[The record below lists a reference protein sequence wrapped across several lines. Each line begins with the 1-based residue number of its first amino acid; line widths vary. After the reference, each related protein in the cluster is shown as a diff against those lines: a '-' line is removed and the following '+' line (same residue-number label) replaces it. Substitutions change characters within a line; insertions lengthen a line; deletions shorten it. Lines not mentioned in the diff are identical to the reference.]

1 MALIVI
7 DDKLLNYQM
16 VDAKSSLK
24 RIVGQIFRLLP
35 TFEEGQDWIK
45 PIDTLIIELTGMAL
59 SLNSETKIYQ
69 LIYKLQGIKE
79 LGTDI
84 EFMLFRRM
92 VFEACGIANEIQES
106 L

>member
-1 MALIVI
+1 
-7 DDKLLNYQM
+7 M

-59 SLNSETKIYQ
+59 SLNAETKIYQ
-69 LIYKLQGIKE
+69 LIYKGYLPAIK
-79 LGTDI
+79 LGSMKVLKSSLEKFLIVNEGNDLSDLDNIKKLEGVVI
-84 EFMLFRRM
+84 E
-92 VFEACGIANEIQES
+92 
-106 L
+106 